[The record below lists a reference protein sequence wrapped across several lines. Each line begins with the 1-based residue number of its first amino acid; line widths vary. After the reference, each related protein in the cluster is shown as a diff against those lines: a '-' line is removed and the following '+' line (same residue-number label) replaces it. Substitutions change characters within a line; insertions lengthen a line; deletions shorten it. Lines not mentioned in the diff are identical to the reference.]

1 MTNQVVGMGRTS
13 TQTHRPMNGS
23 VHLQSTS
30 EREKTDVSL
39 VLSSLPFLLLIKRQ
53 RKEVRICDD
62 YILLWGQGFPDE
74 SFHVGVR
81 QDTTLAI
88 LLDGLRVQV
97 LHDVLSSPCAY
108 LWTDHPLLNMW

>member
-1 MTNQVVGMGRTS
+1 MTTTCCCGA
-13 TQTHRPMNGS
+13 
-23 VHLQSTS
+23 
-30 EREKTDVSL
+30 
-39 VLSSLPFLLLIKRQ
+39 LSSLPFSLLIKRR

-81 QDTTLAI
+81 QDTPLAI
-88 LLDGLRVQV
+88 FLDGLCVQE

-108 LWTDHPLLNMW
+108 LWTDHPLLHMW